1 MSAHS
6 ALSVGRE
13 RARRGAGFL
22 SRSLST
28 PSLPLSLSSPPP
40 TQQAAYTATMAFAFI
55 LAACF
60 LIYSILLVLFR
71 GAFVPDL
78 RRGGGAVEMP
88 ETPGTARA

>member
-22 SRSLST
+22 SLA
-28 PSLPLSLSSPPP
+28 LNPLSPTLSLVPPP

>member
-1 MSAHS
+1 
-6 ALSVGRE
+6 
-13 RARRGAGFL
+13 
-22 SRSLST
+22 
-28 PSLPLSLSSPPP
+28 
-40 TQQAAYTATMAFAFI
+40 MAFAFI